1 MARPFQDR
9 RQPGARASDYEYAL
23 PPELIA
29 AHPAARREESR
40 LLVYHRAEDRVEHRH
55 FYDLP
60 EYLGPDDL
68 LVLNDSKV
76 RPAAL
81 ATSDGRLEVLLLE
94 ETSPQHWVALV
105 KPGAR
110 AKPGM
115 RIFFAPHGHS
125 ASAQPEPKPVEA
137 EVLKTLPGGERVL
150 RFFAP
155 LDLEKMGEMPV
166 PPYIRKR
173 REALGESEHLPE
185 DFERYQTVY
194 ARQAGSIAAPT
205 AGLHFTPELLARF
218 PHAFVTLH
226 VGLGT
231 FRPVKTEFLADHEMH
246 EEVYSVP
253 EGFEPAYDA
262 AKRIV
267 AVGTTSARVLEATPH
282 LRAHR
287 GRTRIFIHP
296 PYEFKR
302 VDALLTNF
310 HLPHSTLLMLV
321 SALMGREKL
330 LEIYREAVE
339 KKYRFFSY
347 GDAMLIL

>member
-1 MARPFQDR
+1 MPRSFAN
-9 RQPGARASDYEYAL
+9 RQEPGARTADYEYEL

-29 AHPAARREESR
+29 THPAARREESR
-40 LLVYHRAEDRVEHRH
+40 LLVYHRADGRVEHRH

-60 EYLGPDDL
+60 EYLGLDDL

-76 RPAAL
+76 RPSAL
-81 ATSDGRLEVLLLE
+81 TTSDGRLEVLLLE

-115 RIFFAPHGHS
+115 RIFFASKADTNAAPL
-125 ASAQPEPKPVEA
+125 EA

-150 RFFAP
+150 RFFGP
-155 LDLEKMGEMPV
+155 LDLDTMGEMPL

-173 REALGESEHLPE
+173 RGTLGEQEHTQE

-194 ARQAGSIAAPT
+194 AQQVGSVAAPT

-231 FRPVKTEFLADHEMH
+231 FRPVKTEFLDDHEMH
-246 EEVYSVP
+246 EEVFSIP
-253 EGFEPAYDA
+253 AGFEAAYDRA
-262 AKRIV
+262 ARVI
-267 AVGTTSARVLEATPH
+267 AVGTTSARVLEAAPH
-282 LRAHR
+282 LHPCK
-287 GRTRIFIHP
+287 GRTHIFIHP
-296 PYEFKR
+296 PYDFKR

-321 SALMGREKL
+321 SAMVGREKL
-330 LEIYREAVE
+330 LEIYREAVGL
-339 KKYRFFSY
+339 KYRFFSY

>member
-1 MARPFQDR
+1 MSLSNPRSLP
-9 RQPGARASDYEYAL
+9 PGASTADYEYEL

-29 AHPAARREESR
+29 THPAQRRGESR
-40 LLVYHRAEDRVEHRH
+40 LLVYHRAEDKIEHRN
-55 FYDLP
+55 FGDLGD
-60 EYLGPDDL
+60 YLRPDDL
-68 LVLNDSKV
+68 LVLNDSRV

-81 ATSDGRLEVLLLE
+81 STRDGRLEVLLME

-115 RIFFAPHGHS
+115 RLEFEGVGGTTID
-125 ASAQPEPKPVEA
+125 V

-150 RFFAP
+150 RFFSP
-155 LDLEKMGEMPV
+155 PDLEAMGRMPL

-173 REALGESEHLPE
+173 RLALGESEYAP
-185 DFERYQTVY
+185 DDADRYQTVY
-194 ARQAGSIAAPT
+194 ARETGSVAAPT
-205 AGLHFTPELLARF
+205 AGLHFTPEFLARF

-231 FRPVKTEFLADHEMH
+231 FRPVKTERLSDHEMH
-246 EEVYSVP
+246 EEAYSIP
-253 EGFEPAYDA
+253 DGFEAAYEA
-262 AKRIV
+262 AARVI
-267 AVGTTSARVLEATPH
+267 AVGTTSARVLESAPH
-282 LRAHR
+282 LRKGR

-296 PYEFKR
+296 PYEFRR

-310 HLPHSTLLMLV
+310 HLPHSTLLMLI
-321 SALMGREKL
+321 SALAGREKIL
-330 LEIYREAVE
+330 AVYREAVRE
-339 KKYRFFSY
+339 KYRFFSY

>member
-1 MARPFQDR
+1 MSRPVTGRAPGDR
-9 RQPGARASDYEYAL
+9 AADYDYQL

-29 AHPAARREESR
+29 TEPAARREDSR
-40 LLVYHRAEDRVEHRH
+40 LFVYHRATDRTEHRR
-55 FYDLP
+55 FSDLP

-68 LVLNDSKV
+68 LVLNNSKV
-76 RPAAL
+76 QPSAI
-81 ATSDGRLEVLLLE
+81 ATTDGRLEALLLE

-115 RIFFAPHGHS
+115 RLRFGARSG
-125 ASAQPEPKPVEA
+125 ATEVEA

-150 RFFAP
+150 RFFGP
-155 LDLEKMGEMPV
+155 LDLAVMGEMPL

-173 REALGESEHLPE
+173 RGVLGQPEHRAE

-194 ARQAGSIAAPT
+194 AERPGSVAAPT

-218 PHAFVTLH
+218 NHAFVTLH

-231 FRPVKTEFLADHEMH
+231 FRPVKTEFLSDHEMH
-246 EEVYSVP
+246 EEVYSIP
-253 EGFEPAYDA
+253 EGFAAAYEA
-262 AKRIV
+262 AQRVI
-267 AVGTTSARVLEATPH
+267 AVGTTSARVLEAAPK
-282 LRAHR
+282 LQGG

-302 VDALLTNF
+302 IDALLTNF
-310 HLPHSTLLMLV
+310 HLPRSTLVMLV
-321 SALMGREKL
+321 SALVGRERL
-330 LEIYREAVE
+330 LALYREAVE
-339 KKYRFFSY
+339 QQYRFFSY

>member
-1 MARPFQDR
+1 M
-9 RQPGARASDYEYAL
+9 
-23 PPELIA
+23 
-29 AHPAARREESR
+29 
-40 LLVYHRAEDRVEHRH
+40 HRAENRVEHRR

-68 LVLNDSKV
+68 LVLNDSRV
-76 RPAAL
+76 RRAAL
-81 ATSDGRLEVLLLE
+81 ATRDGRLEVLLLA
-94 ETSPQHWVALV
+94 ETSPHHWVALV

-115 RIFFAPHGHS
+115 RLLFG
-125 ASAQPEPKPVEA
+125 PEDRPVEA

-150 RFFAP
+150 RFFGGADVEA
-155 LDLEKMGEMPV
+155 LGEMPL

-173 REALGESEHLPE
+173 REALGESPLAPE
-185 DFERYQTVY
+185 DAERYQTVY
-194 ARQAGSIAAPT
+194 AREPGSVAAPT

-218 PHAFVTLH
+218 PHAFLTLH

-231 FRPVKTEFLADHEMH
+231 FRPVKTELLADHEMH
-246 EEVYSVP
+246 EEVYSIP
-253 EGFEPAYDA
+253 EGLEAAYER
-262 AKRIV
+262 AKRVV
-267 AVGTTSARVLEATPH
+267 AVGTTSARVLEASAN
-282 LRAHR
+282 LRPGH

-296 PYEFKR
+296 PYEFRR

-321 SALMGREKL
+321 SALVGRERL
-330 LEIYREAVE
+330 LEIYREAVAQR
-339 KKYRFFSY
+339 YRFFSY

>member
-1 MARPFQDR
+1 MSRPFPNRPPPPDGR
-9 RQPGARASDYEYAL
+9 TADYEYVL

-29 AHPAARREESR
+29 THPSARREESR
-40 LLVYHRAEDRVEHRH
+40 LLVYHRADGKVEHRH

-60 EYLGPDDL
+60 EYLTPEDL

-76 RPAAL
+76 RPATL
-81 ATSDGRLEVLLLE
+81 ETVDGKLEVLLLE

-115 RIFFAPHGHS
+115 RLFFPAGEGQS
-125 ASAQPEPKPVEA
+125 IEA

-150 RFFAP
+150 RFFAAP
-155 LDLEKMGEMPV
+155 DLKTMGEMPI
-166 PPYIRKR
+166 PPYIRKQR
-173 REALGESEHLPE
+173 KTLGEAEHSPE

-194 ARQAGSIAAPT
+194 AHQEGSVAAPT

-231 FRPVKTEFLADHEMH
+231 FRPVKTEFLSDHDMH
-246 EEVYSVP
+246 EEVYSIP
-253 EGFEPAYDA
+253 EGFEAAYEKA
-262 AKRIV
+262 RRIV
-267 AVGTTSARVLEATPH
+267 AVGTTSARVLESAPH
-282 LRAHR
+282 LRPYR

-302 VDALLTNF
+302 VDVLLTNF

-321 SALMGREKL
+321 SALVGRERL
-330 LEIYREAVE
+330 LEVYREAVAE
-339 KKYRFFSY
+339 KYRFFSY

>member
-1 MARPFQDR
+1 MKKHNLADSRL
-9 RQPGARASDYEYAL
+9 SDYEYEL

-29 AHPAARREESR
+29 IHPAPHREESR
-40 LLVYHRAEDRVEHRH
+40 LLVYHRADGRVEHRH
-55 FYDLP
+55 FFDLP
-60 EYLGPDDL
+60 EYIGPDDL

-76 RPAAL
+76 RPAAM

-110 AKPGM
+110 ARPGM
-115 RIFFAPHGHS
+115 RLFFAPRARDGQAHTEG
-125 ASAQPEPKPVEA
+125 KPIEA

-150 RFFAP
+150 RFFSP
-155 LDLEKMGEMPV
+155 LDLESMGEMPL

-173 REALGESEHLPE
+173 REILGESEHAPE

-194 ARQAGSIAAPT
+194 ACQPGSVAAPT

-218 PHAFVTLH
+218 RHAFVTLH

-246 EEVYSVP
+246 EEVYSIP
-253 EGFEPAYDA
+253 EGFEA
-262 AKRIV
+262 ACEAAQRVI
-267 AVGTTSARVLEATPH
+267 AVGTTSARVLEAAPH
-282 LRAHR
+282 LRVHR

-321 SALMGREKL
+321 SAMVGRERV
-330 LEIYREAVE
+330 LELYREAVGL
-339 KKYRFFSY
+339 KYRFFSY

>member
-1 MARPFQDR
+1 MVRSFHG
-9 RQPGARASDYEYAL
+9 GAPMPDDLAASYDYTL

-29 AHPAARREESR
+29 TEPAARREDSR
-40 LLVYHRAEDRVEHRH
+40 LFVYHRADGRVEHRR
-55 FYDLP
+55 FSDLP
-60 EYLGPDDL
+60 DYIGPTDL
-68 LVLNDSKV
+68 LVLNNSKV
-76 RPAAL
+76 QRAAI
-81 ATSDGRLEVLLLE
+81 ATTDGRLEALLLE

-115 RIFFAPHGHS
+115 RLHFAIRAGGG
-125 ASAQPEPKPVEA
+125 EIEA

-155 LDLEKMGEMPV
+155 VDLETLGEMPL

-173 REALGESEHLPE
+173 RTTLGQPEHTPA
-185 DFERYQTVY
+185 DVERYQTVY
-194 ARQAGSIAAPT
+194 AQRIGSVAAPT
-205 AGLHFTPELLARF
+205 AGLHFTPELLEKF

-231 FRPVKTEFLADHEMH
+231 FRPVKTERLSDHEMH
-246 EEVYSVP
+246 EEVYAIP
-253 EGFEPAYDA
+253 PGFAEAYDA
-262 AKRIV
+262 AERVI
-267 AVGTTSARVLEATPH
+267 AVGTTSARVLESARE
-282 LRAHR
+282 LRGG

-310 HLPHSTLLMLV
+310 HLPRSTLLMLV
-321 SALMGREKL
+321 SALVGRERL
-330 LEIYREAVE
+330 LELYHEAVRE
-339 KKYRFFSY
+339 RYRFFSY

>member
-1 MARPFQDR
+1 LTGMSRPSSRSRD
-9 RQPGARASDYEYAL
+9 PGARTADYEFAL
-23 PPELIA
+23 PPDLIA
-29 AHPAARREESR
+29 THPAAKREESR
-40 LLVYHRAEDRVEHRH
+40 LLVYHRAQDRVEHRH

-60 EYLGPDDL
+60 EYLGAEDL
-68 LVLNDSKV
+68 LVLNNSRV

-81 ATSDGRLEVLLLE
+81 ATLDGRLEVLLLDE
-94 ETSPQHWVALV
+94 SSPRHWVALV

-115 RIFFAPHGHS
+115 RLVFGTKD
-125 ASAQPEPKPVEA
+125 QPIEA

-150 RFFAP
+150 RFFGA
-155 LDLEKMGEMPV
+155 LDIEALGEMPL

-173 REALGESEHLPE
+173 REALGERAHAAE

-194 ARQAGSIAAPT
+194 AREAGSVAAPT

-218 PHAFVTLH
+218 NHAFVTLH

-231 FRPVKTEFLADHEMH
+231 FRPVKTEFIADHDMH
-246 EEVYSVP
+246 EEVYSIP
-253 EGFEPAYDA
+253 EGFEAAYETA
-262 AKRIV
+262 SRVV
-267 AVGTTSARVLEATPH
+267 AVGTTSARVLESAAN
-282 LRAHR
+282 LRPGS

-296 PYEFKR
+296 PYEFRR

-321 SALMGREKL
+321 SALMGREKM
-330 LEIYREAVE
+330 LEIYREAVAR
-339 KKYRFFSY
+339 KYRFFSY

>member
-1 MARPFQDR
+1 MARSFHDR
-9 RQPGARASDYEYAL
+9 QQPGARTSDYEYEL

-29 AHPAARREESR
+29 THPAAKREESR
-40 LLVYHRAEDRVEHRH
+40 LLVYHRADGKVEHRH

-81 ATSDGRLEVLLLE
+81 ATVDGRLEVLLLE

-115 RIFFAPHGHS
+115 RLLFPAGPGKTD
-125 ASAQPEPKPVEA
+125 AKPIEA

-155 LDLEKMGEMPV
+155 LDLDVMGEMPL

-173 REALGESEHLPE
+173 RGTLGESEHTAE

-194 ARQAGSIAAPT
+194 ARQPGSVAAPT
-205 AGLHFTPELLARF
+205 AGFHFTPELLARF
-218 PHAFVTLH
+218 NHAFVTLH

-231 FRPVKTEFLADHEMH
+231 FRPVKTEFVSDHEMH
-246 EEVYSVP
+246 EETYSIP
-253 EGFEPAYDA
+253 EGFETAYDA
-262 AKRIV
+262 AQRIV
-267 AVGTTSARVLEATPH
+267 AVGTTSARVLEAAPH
-282 LRAHR
+282 LRHR
-287 GRTRIFIHP
+287 GGSTRIFIHP

-302 VDALLTNF
+302 VDVLLTNF

-321 SALMGREKL
+321 SAMVGREKL
-330 LEIYREAVE
+330 LEIYKEAVSL
-339 KKYRFFSY
+339 KYHFFSY

>member
-1 MARPFQDR
+1 MARSFQN
-9 RQPGARASDYEYAL
+9 RQMPGARASDYEYGL

-29 AHPAARREESR
+29 THPASRREESR
-40 LLVYHRAEDRVEHRH
+40 LLVYHRANDRVEHRH

-60 EYLGPDDL
+60 EYLGPEDL

-81 ATSDGRLEVLLLE
+81 ATGDGRLEVLLLE

-115 RIFFAPHGHS
+115 RLFFKAGPGEN
-125 ASAQPEPKPVEA
+125 AKPVEA

-150 RFFAP
+150 RFFSP
-155 LDLEKMGEMPV
+155 LDLETMGEMPL

-173 REALGESEHLPE
+173 RTTLGEDEHVPE

-194 ARQAGSIAAPT
+194 ARQLGSVAAPT

-218 PHAFVTLH
+218 RHAFVTLH

-231 FRPVKTEFLADHEMH
+231 FRPVKTEYLADHEMH
-246 EEVYSVP
+246 EEVYSIP
-253 EGFEPAYDA
+253 EGFEAAYEA
-262 AKRIV
+262 AGRVV
-267 AVGTTSARVLEATPH
+267 AVGTTSARVLEAAAN
-282 LRAHR
+282 LRKHG

-321 SALMGREKL
+321 SALVGRERL

-339 KKYRFFSY
+339 LKYRFFSY

>member
-1 MARPFQDR
+1 MSRSFQNR
-9 RQPGARASDYEYAL
+9 LQPGARTSDYEYEL

-29 AHPAARREESR
+29 THPTSRREQSR
-40 LLVYHRAEDRVEHRH
+40 LLVYHRADNRVEHRH

-60 EYLGPDDL
+60 EYLRPDDL

-76 RPAAL
+76 RPSAL

-105 KPGAR
+105 KPGAK

-115 RIFFAPHGHS
+115 RLFFKNGSGEEAK
-125 ASAQPEPKPVEA
+125 EIEA

-150 RFFAP
+150 RFFGIP
-155 LDLEKMGEMPV
+155 DLETMGEMPL

-173 REALGESEHLPE
+173 RTVLGQAEHTAD

-194 ARQAGSIAAPT
+194 ARQLGSVAAPT
-205 AGLHFTPELLARF
+205 AGLHFTPELLAQF

-231 FRPVKTEFLADHEMH
+231 FRPVKTEYLSDHEMH
-246 EEVYSVP
+246 EETYSIP
-253 EGFEPAYDA
+253 EGFEAAYEA

-267 AVGTTSARVLEATPH
+267 AVGTTSARVLEAAPH
-282 LRAHR
+282 LRHYK

-321 SALMGREKL
+321 SALVGRERL

-339 KKYRFFSY
+339 LKYRFFSY

>member
-1 MARPFQDR
+1 MAPIPNR
-9 RQPGARASDYEYAL
+9 RQPGARTADYEYEL

-29 AHPAARREESR
+29 THPAAKREQSR

-55 FYDLP
+55 FYEIG
-60 EYLGPDDL
+60 EYLRPDDL

-81 ATSDGRLEVLLLE
+81 KTSDGRLEVLLLE
-94 ETSPQHWVALV
+94 ETSAQHWVALV

-115 RIFFAPHGHS
+115 RLQFPARTRDGAGKADI
-125 ASAQPEPKPVEA
+125 EV

-150 RFFAP
+150 RFYGP
-155 LDLEKMGEMPV
+155 LDLETMGEMPL

-173 REALGESEHLPE
+173 RETLGEKEHTPE

-194 ARQAGSIAAPT
+194 AAQPGSVAAPT
-205 AGLHFTPELLARF
+205 AGLHFTPELLAKF

-231 FRPVKTEFLADHEMH
+231 FRPVKTELLADHEMH
-246 EEVYSVP
+246 EEVYSIP
-253 EGFEPAYDA
+253 EGFEAAYEA
-262 AKRIV
+262 AARIV
-267 AVGTTSARVLEATPH
+267 AVGTTSARVLEAAPH
-282 LRAHR
+282 LKHR
-287 GRTRIFIHP
+287 GGSTRIFIHP

-321 SALMGREKL
+321 SALVGREKL
-330 LEIYREAVE
+330 LEIYREAVAR
-339 KKYRFFSY
+339 KYRFFSY

>member
-1 MARPFQDR
+1 MARSFPNRQ
-9 RQPGARASDYEYAL
+9 QPGARASDYEYEL

-29 AHPAARREESR
+29 THPAARREESR
-40 LLVYHRAEDRVEHRH
+40 LLVYHRADDRVEHRH

-60 EYLGPDDL
+60 NFLGSEDL

-115 RIFFAPHGHS
+115 RLFFAAG
-125 ASAQPEPKPVEA
+125 PEKQIEA

-155 LDLEKMGEMPV
+155 LDLDAMGEMPL

-173 REALGESEHLPE
+173 RGTLGESAHTPE

-194 ARQAGSIAAPT
+194 ARQAGSVAAPT

-218 PHAFVTLH
+218 RHAFVTLH

-246 EEVYSVP
+246 EEVYFIP
-253 EGFEPAYDA
+253 EGFEAAYEA
-262 AKRIV
+262 ATRVI
-267 AVGTTSARVLEATPH
+267 AVGTTSARVLEAAPH
-282 LRAHR
+282 LHR
-287 GRTRIFIHP
+287 GKGRTRIFIHP

-321 SALMGREKL
+321 SAMVGREKL
-330 LEIYREAVE
+330 LEIYREAIGL
-339 KKYRFFSY
+339 KYRFFSY

>member
-1 MARPFQDR
+1 MSRPSHTRDV
-9 RQPGARASDYEYAL
+9 PGARASDYDYEL

-29 AHPAARREESR
+29 THPAPRREESR
-40 LLVYHRAEDRVEHRH
+40 LLVYDRATGTVGHHRFGSLAS
-55 FYDLP
+55 F
-60 EYLGPDDL
+60 LGPDDL

-81 ATSDGRLEVLLLE
+81 ATADGRLEVLLLE
-94 ETSPQHWVALV
+94 ETSPRHWVALV

-115 RIFFAPHGHS
+115 RLFFAAGREEN
-125 ASAQPEPKPVEA
+125 AGQIEA

-150 RFFAP
+150 RFFSAP
-155 LDLEKMGEMPV
+155 DLARIGEMPL
-166 PPYIRKR
+166 PPYIRRR
-173 REALGESEHLPE
+173 RETLGEPEHE
-185 DFERYQTVY
+185 AADFERYQTVY
-194 ARQAGSIAAPT
+194 ARAEGSVAAPT
-205 AGLHFTPELLARF
+205 AGLHFTPELLKQF
-218 PHAFVTLH
+218 KHAFVTLH

-231 FRPVKTEFLADHEMH
+231 FRPVKTEFIADHEMH
-246 EEVYSVP
+246 EEVYSIP
-253 EGFEPAYDA
+253 AGFAEAYEA
-262 AKRIV
+262 AGRII
-267 AVGTTSARVLEATPH
+267 AVGTTSARVLESAATLKPSH
-282 LRAHR
+282 

-321 SALMGREKL
+321 SALVGREKL
-330 LEIYREAVE
+330 LEIYREAIAE
-339 KKYRFFSY
+339 KYRFFSY

>member
-1 MARPFQDR
+1 MPRTFPDR
-9 RQPGARASDYEYAL
+9 LQPGARTSDYEYEL

-29 AHPAARREESR
+29 THPAARREESR
-40 LLVYHRAEDRVEHRH
+40 LLVYHRAAGRLEHRH

-60 EYLGPDDL
+60 DYLGPDDL

-115 RIFFAPHGHS
+115 RLLFLAAANNAAEKLI
-125 ASAQPEPKPVEA
+125 EA

-155 LDLEKMGEMPV
+155 LDLEQMGEMPL

-173 REALGESEHLPE
+173 RETLGESGHTPQ

-194 ARQAGSIAAPT
+194 ARQMGSVAAPT

-218 PHAFVTLH
+218 RHAFVTLH

-231 FRPVKTEFLADHEMH
+231 FRPVKTEFLTDHEMH
-246 EEVYSVP
+246 EEVYLIP
-253 EGFEPAYDA
+253 EGLEAAYEA
-262 AKRIV
+262 ARRVV
-267 AVGTTSARVLEATPH
+267 AVGTTSARVLESAPNLH
-282 LRAHR
+282 RGR

-321 SALMGREKL
+321 SAMVGREKL
-330 LEIYREAVE
+330 LEIYREAVGL
-339 KKYRFFSY
+339 KYRFFSY

>member
-1 MARPFQDR
+1 MSRFSPN
-9 RQPGARASDYEYAL
+9 RQLPGARTSDYEYEL

-29 AHPAARREESR
+29 THPAARREESR
-40 LLVYHRAEDRVEHRH
+40 LLVYHRADERIEHRH

-81 ATSDGRLEVLLLE
+81 TTSDGRLEVLLLE
-94 ETSPQHWVALV
+94 ETSPRHWVSLV
-105 KPGAR
+105 KPGSR

-115 RIFFAPHGHS
+115 RLLFPAGPG
-125 ASAQPEPKPVEA
+125 EDTKPIEA

-155 LDLEKMGEMPV
+155 LNLETMGEMPL

-173 REALGESEHLPE
+173 RENLGESEHTPE

-194 ARQAGSIAAPT
+194 AREEGSVAAPT

-218 PHAFVTLH
+218 RHAFVTLH

-231 FRPVKTEFLADHEMH
+231 FRPVKTEFLDDHEMH
-246 EEVYSVP
+246 EEVYSIP
-253 EGFEPAYDA
+253 EGFEAAYEA
-262 AKRIV
+262 AGRIV
-267 AVGTTSARVLEATPH
+267 AVGTTSARVLEAASN
-282 LRAHR
+282 LRR
-287 GRTRIFIHP
+287 GKGRTRIFIHP
-296 PYEFKR
+296 PYEFQR

-321 SALMGREKL
+321 SAMVGREKL
-330 LEIYREAVE
+330 LEIYREAVGL
-339 KKYRFFSY
+339 KYRFFSY

>member
-1 MARPFQDR
+1 MPRFSADR
-9 RQPGARASDYEYAL
+9 QQPGSRTADYEYEL

-29 AHPAARREESR
+29 THPAARREESR
-40 LLVYHRAEDRVEHRH
+40 LLVYHRESWKVEHRH

-76 RPAAL
+76 RPSAI
-81 ATSDGRLEVLLLE
+81 ATSDGKLEVLLLE

-105 KPGAR
+105 KPGAK

-115 RIFFAPHGHS
+115 RLFFPVGEK
-125 ASAQPEPKPVEA
+125 QVEA

-150 RFFAP
+150 RFFGP
-155 LDLEKMGEMPV
+155 VDLDVMGEMPL
-166 PPYIRKR
+166 PPYIRR
-173 REALGESEHLPE
+173 RRGVLGEREHTQE

-194 ARQAGSIAAPT
+194 ARQAGSVAAPT

-218 PHAFVTLH
+218 NHAFVTLH

-231 FRPVKTEFLADHEMH
+231 FRPVKTEFLDDHEMH
-246 EEVYSVP
+246 EEVYSIP
-253 EGFEPAYDA
+253 EAFEATYEA
-262 AKRIV
+262 AKRVI
-267 AVGTTSARVLEATPH
+267 AIGTTSARVLEAAPH
-282 LRAHR
+282 LQRGK
-287 GRTRIFIHP
+287 GRTRIFIRP

-321 SALMGREKL
+321 SALIGREKL
-330 LEIYREAVE
+330 LEIYREAVGL
-339 KKYRFFSY
+339 KYRFFSY

>member
-1 MARPFQDR
+1 MARFSHDR
-9 RQPGARASDYEYAL
+9 QTPGARTSDYEFDL

-29 AHPAARREESR
+29 THPAARREESR
-40 LLVYHRAEDRVEHRH
+40 LLVYHRAEDRIEHRR
-55 FYDLP
+55 FFDLP
-60 EYLGPDDL
+60 EYIGADDL

-81 ATSDGRLEVLLLE
+81 ATVDGRLEALLLE
-94 ETSPQHWVALV
+94 ETSPRHWVALV

-115 RIFFAPHGHS
+115 RLLFPAKTGAPD
-125 ASAQPEPKPVEA
+125 AKPIEA

-150 RFFAP
+150 RFFGEV
-155 LDLEKMGEMPV
+155 DLNAMGEMPL

-173 REALGESEHLPE
+173 RGVLGEAEHAAE

-194 ARQAGSIAAPT
+194 ARQEGSVAAPT

-218 PHAFVTLH
+218 RHAFVTLH

-231 FRPVKTEFLADHEMH
+231 FRPVKTEFIFDHEMH
-246 EEVYSVP
+246 EEIYSIP
-253 EGFEPAYDA
+253 EGFEEAYEA
-262 AKRIV
+262 APRVI
-267 AVGTTSARVLEATPH
+267 AVGTTSARVLEAAPT
-282 LRAHR
+282 LRKGR

-302 VDALLTNF
+302 IDGLLTNF

-321 SALMGREKL
+321 SALTGREKL
-330 LEIYREAVE
+330 LEIYREAVRE
-339 KKYRFFSY
+339 KYRFFSY

>member
-1 MARPFQDR
+1 MARFSPDR
-9 RQPGARASDYEYAL
+9 QLPGARVSDYEYEL

-29 AHPAARREESR
+29 THPAPTREQSR
-40 LLVYHRAEDRVEHRH
+40 LFVYHRDSGKVEHRH

-60 EYLGPDDL
+60 EYLRPDDL

-81 ATSDGRLEVLLLE
+81 ETSDGRLEVLLLE
-94 ETSPQHWVALV
+94 ETSPRHWVALV

-110 AKPGM
+110 ARPGM
-115 RIFFAPHGHS
+115 RLLFTGRS
-125 ASAQPEPKPVEA
+125 GDKPIEA

-150 RFFAP
+150 RFFGP
-155 LDLEKMGEMPV
+155 LDIEGMGEMPL

-173 REALGESEHLPE
+173 RVVLGETEHTSE
-185 DFERYQTVY
+185 DFQRYQTVY
-194 ARQAGSIAAPT
+194 AREEGSVAAPT

-218 PHAFVTLH
+218 NHAFVTLH

-231 FRPVKTEFLADHEMH
+231 FRPVKTEYLDDHEMH
-246 EEVYSVP
+246 EEAYSIP
-253 EGFEPAYDA
+253 EGFEAAYEA
-262 AKRIV
+262 AGRII
-267 AVGTTSARVLEATPH
+267 AVGTTSARVLEAAPH
-282 LRAHR
+282 LRKYS

-310 HLPHSTLLMLV
+310 HLPHSTLLMLL
-321 SALMGREKL
+321 SALVGREKI
-330 LEIYREAVE
+330 LELYREAVAQ
-339 KKYRFFSY
+339 KYRFFSY

>member
-1 MARPFQDR
+1 MSRTA
-9 RQPGARASDYEYAL
+9 PGRTLPGGRAADYDYLL

-29 AHPAARREESR
+29 TEPAARREDSR
-40 LLVYHRAEDRVEHRH
+40 LLVYHRATERTEHRR
-55 FYDLP
+55 FSDLP

-68 LVLNDSKV
+68 LVLNNSKV
-76 RPAAL
+76 RPSAI
-81 ATSDGRLEVLLLE
+81 ATTDGRLEALLLE

-115 RIFFAPHGHS
+115 RLHFKARAGDR
-125 ASAQPEPKPVEA
+125 EVEA

-150 RFFAP
+150 RFFGP
-155 LDLEKMGEMPV
+155 LDLGVMGEMPL

-173 REALGESEHLPE
+173 RGVLGQQEHRPE

-194 ARQAGSIAAPT
+194 AERPGSVAAPT

-218 PHAFVTLH
+218 NHAFVTLH

-231 FRPVKTEFLADHEMH
+231 FRPVKTEFISDHEMH
-246 EEVYSVP
+246 EEVYSIP
-253 EGFEPAYDA
+253 EGFAAAYDA
-262 AKRIV
+262 AQRVV
-267 AVGTTSARVLEATPH
+267 AVGTTSARVREAAPK
-282 LRAHR
+282 LQGG

-296 PYEFKR
+296 PYEFQR
-302 VDALLTNF
+302 IDALLTNF
-310 HLPHSTLLMLV
+310 HLPRSTLLMLV
-321 SALMGREKL
+321 SALMGRERM
-330 LEIYREAVE
+330 LEVYREAIARQ
-339 KKYRFFSY
+339 YRFFSY

>member
-1 MARPFQDR
+1 
-9 RQPGARASDYEYAL
+9 
-23 PPELIA
+23 
-29 AHPAARREESR
+29 
-40 LLVYHRAEDRVEHRH
+40 
-55 FYDLP
+55 
-60 EYLGPDDL
+60 
-68 LVLNDSKV
+68 
-76 RPAAL
+76 
-81 ATSDGRLEVLLLE
+81 
-94 ETSPQHWVALV
+94 
-105 KPGAR
+105 
-110 AKPGM
+110 
-115 RIFFAPHGHS
+115 
-125 ASAQPEPKPVEA
+125 
-137 EVLKTLPGGERVL
+137 VL

-155 LDLEKMGEMPV
+155 VDLEKMGEMPL

-173 REALGESEHLPE
+173 RGTLGESEHAPE

-194 ARQAGSIAAPT
+194 ARQAGSVAAPT

-218 PHAFVTLH
+218 RHAFVTLH

-246 EEVYSVP
+246 EEVYSIP
-253 EGFEPAYDA
+253 EGFEVAFEA
-262 AKRIV
+262 AGRVI
-267 AVGTTSARVLEATPH
+267 AVGTTSARVLEAASH

-302 VDALLTNF
+302 IDALLTNF

-321 SALMGREKL
+321 SALVGREKL

-339 KKYRFFSY
+339 MKYRFFSY

>member
-1 MARPFQDR
+1 MSRPGPN
-9 RQPGARASDYEYAL
+9 RQLPGARTSDYEYEL

-29 AHPAARREESR
+29 THPAARREESR
-40 LLVYHRAEDRVEHRH
+40 LLVYHRADGRVEHRH
-55 FYDLP
+55 FFDLP

-68 LVLNDSKV
+68 LVLNNSKV

-81 ATSDGRLEVLLLE
+81 STSDGRLEVLLLE

-115 RIFFAPHGHS
+115 RLHFPAG
-125 ASAQPEPKPVEA
+125 EGKPDIEA

-155 LDLEKMGEMPV
+155 LDLETMGEMPL

-173 REALGESEHLPE
+173 RGTLGESEHTAE

-194 ARQAGSIAAPT
+194 ATQPGSVAAPT

-218 PHAFVTLH
+218 KHAFVTLH

-231 FRPVKTEFLADHEMH
+231 FRPVKTEFIDDHEMH
-246 EEVYSVP
+246 EEVYSIP
-253 EGFEPAYDA
+253 EGFEAAYEA
-262 AKRIV
+262 ASRIV
-267 AVGTTSARVLEATPH
+267 AVGTTSARVLESAPH
-282 LRAHR
+282 LKHR
-287 GRTRIFIHP
+287 GGRTRIFIHP

-302 VDALLTNF
+302 VDVLLTNF

-321 SALMGREKL
+321 SALVGREKL
-330 LEIYREAVE
+330 LEIYREAVAR
-339 KKYRFFSY
+339 KYRFFSY

>member
-1 MARPFQDR
+1 MSPFPKGPANPDLLT
-9 RQPGARASDYEYAL
+9 ASYEFAL

-29 AHPAARREESR
+29 TEPAERRDESR
-40 LLVYHRAEDRVEHRH
+40 LFVYDRTTDQAAHRR
-55 FYDLP
+55 FSDLP
-60 EYLGPDDL
+60 DYLRPDDL
-68 LVLNDSKV
+68 LVLNNSRV
-76 RPAAL
+76 RRAAL
-81 ATSDGRLEVLLLE
+81 ATSDGRLEALLLD

-115 RIFFAPHGHS
+115 RLTFRGPGPGAPEVG
-125 ASAQPEPKPVEA
+125 A

-150 RFFAP
+150 RFFGP
-155 LDLEKMGEMPV
+155 VDLEALGEMPL

-173 REALGESEHLPE
+173 RTALGQAEHRPE
-185 DFERYQTVY
+185 DVERYQTVY
-194 ARQAGSIAAPT
+194 ADAAGSVAAPT
-205 AGLHFTPELLARF
+205 AGLHFTPELLAQI

-231 FRPVKTEFLADHEMH
+231 FRPVKTDRLADHEMH
-246 EEVYSVP
+246 EEVYSIP
-253 EGFEPAYDA
+253 PGFAEAYEA
-262 AKRIV
+262 ASRVI
-267 AVGTTSARVLEATPH
+267 AVGTTCARVLESARE
-282 LRAHR
+282 LRGG

-310 HLPHSTLLMLV
+310 HLPRSTLLMLL
-321 SALMGREKL
+321 SALVGRERL
-330 LEIYREAVE
+330 LELYREAIRE
-339 KKYRFFSY
+339 RYRFFSY

>member
-1 MARPFQDR
+1 MSRFTPR
-9 RQPGARASDYEYAL
+9 LREPGARTADYEFDL

-29 AHPAARREESR
+29 THPAERREQSR
-40 LLVYHRAEDRVEHRH
+40 LLVYDRARDRVEHRH

-60 EYLGPDDL
+60 EYLGADDL
-68 LVLNDSKV
+68 LVLNNSKV

-81 ATSDGRLEVLLLE
+81 ATTDGRLEVLLLD
-94 ETSPQHWVALV
+94 ETSPRHWTALV

-115 RIFFAPHGHS
+115 RLIFGTAD
-125 ASAQPEPKPVEA
+125 KPVEA

-155 LDLEKMGEMPV
+155 LDLDALGQMPL

-173 REALGESEHLPE
+173 RAALGESEHAPE
-185 DFERYQTVY
+185 DFQRYQTVY
-194 ARQAGSIAAPT
+194 ADQAGSVAAPT

-218 PHAFVTLH
+218 NHAFVTLH

-231 FRPVKTEFLADHEMH
+231 FRPVKTEFIADHEMH
-246 EEVYSVP
+246 EEVYSIP
-253 EGFEPAYDA
+253 EGLESAYEKA
-262 AKRIV
+262 GRVV
-267 AVGTTSARVLEATPH
+267 AVGTTSARVLESAAN
-282 LRAHR
+282 LRPGS

-296 PYEFKR
+296 PYEFRR
-302 VDALLTNF
+302 VDVLLTNF

-321 SALMGREKL
+321 SALTGREKL
-330 LEIYREAVE
+330 LEIYREAVAQ
-339 KKYRFFSY
+339 KYRFFSY
-347 GDAMLIL
+347 GDAMLVL